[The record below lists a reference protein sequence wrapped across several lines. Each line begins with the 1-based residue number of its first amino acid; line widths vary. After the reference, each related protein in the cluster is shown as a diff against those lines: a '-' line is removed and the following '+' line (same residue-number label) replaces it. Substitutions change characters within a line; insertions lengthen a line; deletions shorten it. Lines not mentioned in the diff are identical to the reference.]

1 MPDVCA
7 NPASVDA
14 TLRLLQDGDY
24 VAGRGLATMVFLSLR
39 LSRPILLEGD
49 AGVGKT
55 EIANVLARVLGRRL
69 VRLQCYE
76 GLDAAAAVYEWN
88 YAAQMIEVRLAQAR
102 GDIDRESLAKDVF
115 SERFLIKRPLLHA
128 LEPGLAGAPVLLIDE
143 VDRADAPFEAY
154 LLELL
159 SDYQITVPEIGT
171 VVAREPPI
179 VVVTSNRTR
188 EIHEA
193 LKRRCFYHWIGYPSA
208 QRERAILRTKMPE
221 IEKRLGDEIV
231 AFIQELRQTDL
242 SKRPGIGQT
251 LAWASALV
259 ELDRVELDP
268 ETVSATLSVL
278 LTGRGDA
285 ARAGRGVVG
294 DIVAKVKAGTTQAT
308 P

>member
-24 VAGRGLATMVFLSLR
+24 VAGRGLATMLFLSLR
-39 LSRPILLEGD
+39 LGRPILLEGD

-171 VVAREPPI
+171 VVAPEPPI

>member
-7 NPASVDA
+7 IPVSVDE

-24 VAGRGLATMVFLSLR
+24 VAGRGLATMLFLSLR
-39 LSRPILLEGD
+39 LGRPILLEGD

-55 EIANVLARVLGRRL
+55 EIANVLACVLGRRL

-76 GLDAAAAVYEWN
+76 GLDATAAVYEWN

-115 SERFLIKRPLLHA
+115 SERFLIKRPLLQA
-128 LEPGLAGAPVLLIDE
+128 LEPGLAGTPVLLIDE

-159 SDYQITVPEIGT
+159 SDYQVTVPETGT

-188 EIHEA
+188 EVHDA

-208 QRERAILRTKMPE
+208 SRERAILRAKMPD

-251 LAWASALV
+251 LAWASTLV

-268 ETVSATLSVL
+268 ETVSATLGVL
-278 LTGRGDA
+278 LTRRADA
-285 ARAGRGVVG
+285 THAGRGVVG
-294 DIVAKVKAGTTQAT
+294 DIVEKVKAGAAET
-308 P
+308 PP

>member
-39 LSRPILLEGD
+39 LGRPILLEGD

-115 SERFLIKRPLLHA
+115 SERFLIKRPLLQA

-294 DIVAKVKAGTTQAT
+294 DIVAKVKAGTTQAA